1 MPEFD
6 LDNFKKTWQEQ
17 DILPKY
23 DSTEIEAMLNKSS
36 KNYVKY
42 ILWISIAEFL
52 VILCMNFYYAFLGND
67 RNSLMSI
74 LSRLGIKNTTSLEVN
89 FTHLYFYLKL
99 VSLLMTAFFV
109 VKFFRNYRKINIESN
124 LKKLILQIINFKKTV
139 NFFILANILLIILF
153 TVVLLVVTLTV
164 LSQQNIHLNSPTL
177 IRFLVGTIVM
187 MGISVV
193 LIWVYYRLVY
203 GIILKRL
210 GKNLEE
216 LQRIDEQQQ

>member
-74 LSRLGIKNTTSLEVN
+74 LSRLGIKNTTSLEDN
-89 FTHLYFYLKL
+89 FTHLYFYLKV

-153 TVVLLVVTLTV
+153 TVVLLAVTLTV

>member
-74 LSRLGIKNTTSLEVN
+74 LSRLGIKNTTSLEDN
-89 FTHLYFYLKL
+89 FTHLYFYLKV

-109 VKFFRNYRKINIESN
+109 VKFFRNYQKINIESN

-153 TVVLLVVTLTV
+153 TVVLLAVTLTV

>member
-74 LSRLGIKNTTSLEVN
+74 LSRLGIKNTTSLEDN

-124 LKKLILQIINFKKTV
+124 LKKLILQIINFKKTL

>member
-139 NFFILANILLIILF
+139 NYFILANILLIILF

-177 IRFLVGTIVM
+177 IMFLVGTIVM

>member
-42 ILWISIAEFL
+42 LLWISIAEFF

-177 IRFLVGTIVM
+177 IIFLVGTIVM

>member
-139 NFFILANILLIILF
+139 NYFILANILLIILF

-177 IRFLVGTIVM
+177 IIFLVGTIVM

>member
-42 ILWISIAEFL
+42 LLWISIAEFF

-67 RNSLMSI
+67 RNILMSI

-139 NFFILANILLIILF
+139 NYFILANILLIILF
-153 TVVLLVVTLTV
+153 TVVLLVATLTV

-177 IRFLVGTIVM
+177 IMFLVGTIVM

>member
-193 LIWVYYRLVY
+193 LIWGYYRLVY